1 MPFKAL
7 NLSDNV
13 LRGVQAAGYTDPT
26 PIQLRAIPVVLSG
39 GDLIGSAQT
48 GTGKTAA
55 FALPILTRLGKHAA
69 GQNARVLVLEPT
81 RELAAQVETAFRDFA
96 RFTDLRA
103 VAIFGGVGYGNQR
116 AELRRGVDIIV
127 ATPGRLMDYL
137 KEGTI
142 SLRDISILVLD
153 EVDRMLDMGF
163 LPVVKDIIARCPKQ
177 RQTLFFSATVPPEI
191 AAVASFALKNPTRV
205 EVGINRSV
213 NESVKHALYPVA
225 TEQKFD
231 LLEALL
237 ARTDFDSVLVFS
249 RTKHGADKIARRLKA
264 ANHSVAVLHANR
276 SQNQRMEALAGFK
289 SGKYEVMVA
298 TDIAAR
304 GIDVNGISHVI
315 NYDVPEKPEDYV
327 HRIGRTGRAQA
338 VGDAFTLVTPE
349 NAADIRDIQR
359 FIGQKI
365 PELKLEGFNY
375 MPMGAPRPPQPRQ
388 QGNRGRQ
395 QGYGRS
401 GPGGGDRR
409 GGNDRGPRQGGY
421 GQARPEQPAGQPQAN
436 PGGQGGATGEQKKRG
451 FWSRR

>member
-7 NLSDNV
+7 KLSDPV

-26 PIQLRAIPVVLSG
+26 PIQLRAIPVVLGG
-39 GDLIGSAQT
+39 GDLIASAQT

-55 FALPILTRLGKHAA
+55 FALPILTRLGTH
-69 GQNARVLVLEPT
+69 GRMRVLVLEPT

-96 RFTDLRA
+96 RFTDIRP
-103 VAIFGGVGYGNQR
+103 VAIFGGVGYGYQR
-116 AELRRGVDIIV
+116 AELKRGVDIVV

-137 KEGTI
+137 KEGTV
-142 SLRDISILVLD
+142 SLRDITILVLD

-163 LPVVKDIIARCPKQ
+163 LPVVKEIIGRCPRE

-191 AAVASFALKNPTRV
+191 QAVASFALRQPTRV
-205 EVGINRSV
+205 EVGANRSV
-213 NESVKHALYPVA
+213 TASVNHALYPVGA
-225 TEQKFD
+225 AQKFD
-231 LLEALL
+231 LLLALL
-237 ARTDFDSVLVFS
+237 AKTDFDSVLVFS
-249 RTKHGADKIARRLKA
+249 RTKHGADKIARKLKA

-276 SQNQRMEALAGFK
+276 SQNQRIEALAGFK

-304 GIDVNGISHVI
+304 GIDVAGVSHVI

-365 PELKLEGFNY
+365 PELRLEGFDY
-375 MPMGAPRPPQPRQ
+375 QPITARPAPMAPQRPHGSLPGQIRHR
-388 QGNRGRQ
+388 GSFNRYRGR
-395 QGYGRS
+395 R
-401 GPGGGDRR
+401 
-409 GGNDRGPRQGGY
+409 
-421 GQARPEQPAGQPQAN
+421 
-436 PGGQGGATGEQKKRG
+436 
-451 FWSRR
+451 

>member
-7 NLSDNV
+7 NLSEPV

-26 PIQLRAIPVVLSG
+26 PIQLRAIPIVLSG
-39 GDLIGSAQT
+39 RDLIGSAQT

-55 FALPILTRLGKHAA
+55 FALPVLTRL
-69 GQNARVLVLEPT
+69 NAHGRTRVLVLEPT

-96 RFTDLRA
+96 RFTDIRA
-103 VAIFGGVGYGNQR
+103 VAIYGGVGYGLQR
-116 AELRRGVDIIV
+116 TELRRGADILV

-137 KEGTI
+137 QEGTI
-142 SLRDISILVLD
+142 RLNDISILILD

-191 AAVASFALKNPTRV
+191 AAVASFALNNPERV
-205 EVGINRSV
+205 EIGVARSV
-213 NESVKHALYPVA
+213 TQSVNHALYPVA
-225 TEQKFD
+225 FDQKFD
-231 LLEALL
+231 LLLALL
-237 ARTDFDSVLVFS
+237 GQAGFDSVLVFS
-249 RTKHGADKIARRLKA
+249 RTKHGADKIARKLKD

-304 GIDVNGISHVI
+304 GIDVAGVTHVI
-315 NYDVPEKPEDYV
+315 NYDVPENPEDYV

-338 VGDAFTLVTPE
+338 VGDACTLVTPE
-349 NAADIRDIQR
+349 NANDVRDIQR

-365 PELKLEGFNY
+365 PELRLAGFPY
-375 MPMGAPRPPQPRQ
+375 KAFAARPVSSAPQRGGYQGGRKPQGGGSNAGVWSRFGGGGG
-388 QGNRGRQ
+388 GNRA
-395 QGYGRS
+395 YA
-401 GPGGGDRR
+401 GGGGRR
-409 GGNDRGPRQGGY
+409 GR
-421 GQARPEQPAGQPQAN
+421 
-436 PGGQGGATGEQKKRG
+436 
-451 FWSRR
+451 